1 MHSNVVNTPSSTDWD
16 RIQPAPAQHTDN
28 YPPSGS
34 TWIYGPCE
42 TFSRQARRKF
52 SRFCIS
58 THRGSSLTY
67 LSTPVRPP
75 TEWGRNCKGMK
86 WSSLHRISR
95 GWNHRWSVWKQC
107 GTFGRDWRQGLPDR
121 ISRGDYILAPERIRW
136 ARGICLHIIQR
147 VSGGKEQRPTLLS
160 NTQSKSLRFNPPKS
174 NHKTYCA
181 WQCMVPPWKFRI
193 WLRVPH

>member
-1 MHSNVVNTPSSTDWD
+1 MPSNVVTTLWSTDQD

-28 YPPSGS
+28 CPPSGS

-42 TFSRQARRKF
+42 TFLRQARRKF
-52 SRFCIS
+52 SRFHVS

-75 TEWGRNCKGMK
+75 MEWGRNCKGTK
-86 WSSLHRISR
+86 WSSSHQISR
-95 GWNHRWSVWKQC
+95 GWNHRWSVQKQC
-107 GTFGRDWRQGLPDR
+107 GTFIRDWRQGLTNR
-121 ISRGDYILAPERIRW
+121 ISRGDNKLAPERIRW
-136 ARGICLHIIQR
+136 ARGSQLHIIRR
-147 VSGGKEQRPTLLS
+147 VSGGKKQRPTLLS

-174 NHKTYCA
+174 SHKTYCA
-181 WQCMVPPWKFRI
+181 WQCVVPPWKSRI